1 MNQDV
6 VVSLTMDAMSLALK
20 VALPM
25 LLVGLVVGLI
35 ISVFQAITQI
45 QEQTLSFIPK
55 VLAMIAV
62 IAIARP
68 VDARPARGLHPGP
81 VAGHPADG
89 RPVNELLRQFSEEQ
103 VAGFFLVLAR
113 VTPLFVV
120 APLFSSRMIPP
131 RVRGI
136 AAVGLTLGIAPLATK
151 GQSVPL
157 EVWELGGLVAKE
169 LLVGLAFAF
178 AISVLFA
185 AITVAGSFTDT
196 LIGFSFG
203 SLVDPITGTQ
213 SSVLQQAY
221 SLVGVMVFIV
231 IGGDAWVIQGLNRT
245 YELVPL
251 LDAPALGTMV
261 AGVQAAFSQIFTA
274 AVELAAP
281 VMLAILITDAAFG
294 VVAKVVPQLNVF
306 QVGFPAKVT
315 VGLLIIGVS
324 LPFAAGWIADELQ
337 RSVGAALSSL
347 RVA

>member
-1 MNQDV
+1 
-6 VVSLTMDAMSLALK
+6 
-20 VALPM
+20 
-25 LLVGLVVGLI
+25 
-35 ISVFQAITQI
+35 
-45 QEQTLSFIPK
+45 
-55 VLAMIAV
+55 
-62 IAIARP
+62 
-68 VDARPARGLHPGP
+68 
-81 VAGHPADG
+81 
-89 RPVNELLRQFSEEQ
+89 VNELLRQFSEEQ

-113 VTPLFVV
+113 VAPLFMV

-151 GQSVPL
+151 GHAVPL

>member
-1 MNQDV
+1 M
-6 VVSLTMDAMSLALK
+6 
-20 VALPM
+20 
-25 LLVGLVVGLI
+25 
-35 ISVFQAITQI
+35 
-45 QEQTLSFIPK
+45 
-55 VLAMIAV
+55 
-62 IAIARP
+62 
-68 VDARPARGLHPGP
+68 
-81 VAGHPADG
+81 
-89 RPVNELLRQFSEEQ
+89 NELLRQFSEEQ